1 MNIGI
6 DIDDTI
12 SSTFEETYPRAKEY
26 LKNILGREVI
36 EDYSKV
42 MDFNYIEN
50 ILKITPEEME
60 FFWRENLADLLKN
73 VKPKESAIEIIN
85 RLKQEGHNIIIITA
99 RWNKDYCDS
108 EEISKEWL
116 KKYNISYDKIYT
128 GADSK
133 KEIAINEKLDLF
145 IDDSIKNCREISNS
159 NIKCFLFA
167 SKVNIYNKECENFEI
182 VKSWDEIYKKINKEE
197 L

>member
-26 LKNILGREVI
+26 LKNVLGREVI
-36 EDYSKV
+36 EDYSKAI
-42 MDFNYIEN
+42 DFNYIEN

-60 FFWRENLADLLKN
+60 GFWRANLADLLKK
-73 VKPKESAIEIIN
+73 VKPKQSAIETIN
-85 RLKQEGHNIIIITA
+85 RLKQEGHKIIIITA

-128 GADSK
+128 GAESK

-182 VKSWDEIYKKINKEE
+182 VNSWDEIYKKINKEE